1 MTRRLRQRPV
11 GSKLRDLMRPLLRLL
26 PLLALAAASCATPCE
41 ELASKI
47 CACEGSL
54 AAIDACEQRAS
65 QSEDLLDVTEAE
77 QSRCDGF
84 VDSCDCHALET
95 AEGKRRC
102 GLAE

>member
-1 MTRRLRQRPV
+1 MTGRLRLRPV
-11 GSKLRDLMRPLLRLL
+11 GSKLRDLMRALRLL
-26 PLLALAAASCATPCE
+26 VVLSALSAAACATPCE

-65 QSEDLLDVTEAE
+65 QSEDLLDVTDEE
-77 QSRCDGF
+77 QDRCDGF
-84 VDSCDCHALET
+84 VDSCDCHALAT

>member
-1 MTRRLRQRPV
+1 
-11 GSKLRDLMRPLLRLL
+11 MRALRLAF
-26 PLLALAAASCATPCE
+26 ALTALSAAACATPCE

-54 AAIDACEQRAS
+54 AAIDACEQRAT
-65 QSEDLLDVTEAE
+65 QTEDLLDVTEE
-77 QSRCDGF
+77 DQNRCDGF
-84 VDSCDCHALET
+84 VDSCDCHALDT

>member
-1 MTRRLRQRPV
+1 LRGAKDRAN
-11 GSKLRDLMRPLLRLL
+11 LRDPMRLFA
-26 PLLALAAASCATPCE
+26 LALAAASLGLTACATPCE

-54 AAIDACEQRAS
+54 TAIDACEQRAS
-65 QSEDLLDVTEAE
+65 QTEDLLDVTEAE
-77 QSRCDGF
+77 QDRCAEYVDG
-84 VDSCDCHALET
+84 CDCHALDT